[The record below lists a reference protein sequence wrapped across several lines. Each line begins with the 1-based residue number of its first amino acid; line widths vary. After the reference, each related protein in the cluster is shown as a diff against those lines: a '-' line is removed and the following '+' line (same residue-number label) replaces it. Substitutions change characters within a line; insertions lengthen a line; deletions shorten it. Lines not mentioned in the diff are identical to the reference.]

1 MVFHL
6 NWQLDRFGLQRMSED
21 ALADAGFAPGIGI
34 LQHRERIKCRHL
46 LDADREHI
54 SNQSPVHIPSRKP
67 ASVPQSMGYL
77 ALLHAATEE
86 NPVSPAIKNDG
97 TELVLRYPDRS
108 DQSIYRGSYP
118 LIILRPIKKIIPN
131 TNPNRAKVT
140 QKSATLMTKPRAKSN
155 TPT

>member
-1 MVFHL
+1 
-6 NWQLDRFGLQRMSED
+6 
-21 ALADAGFAPGIGI
+21 
-34 LQHRERIKCRHL
+34 
-46 LDADREHI
+46 
-54 SNQSPVHIPSRKP
+54 
-67 ASVPQSMGYL
+67 MGYL
-77 ALLHAATEE
+77 ELLHAATEE

-97 TELVLRYPDRS
+97 TELVLKCPDR
-108 DQSIYRGSYP
+108 SYP